1 MAAFRATDEKQ
12 MDGMLAPDQGCRS
25 KDAEECFHTTNLLGR
40 LFFDLFLCYIVA
52 NSTTAFAG
60 MRFHASDFAQELF
73 YEILL
78 IFISEKVNN

>member
-1 MAAFRATDEKQ
+1 MKSKWMGCSPLTRNV
-12 MDGMLAPDQGCRS
+12 DQKMPKS
-25 KDAEECFHTTNLLGR
+25 VFSTTNLLGR